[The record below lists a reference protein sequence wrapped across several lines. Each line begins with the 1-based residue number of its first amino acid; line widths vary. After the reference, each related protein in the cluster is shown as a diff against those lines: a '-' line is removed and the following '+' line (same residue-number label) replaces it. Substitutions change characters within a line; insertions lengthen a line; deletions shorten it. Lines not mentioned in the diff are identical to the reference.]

1 MVIRKLVITTVA
13 FAMLAFPMTMPLA
26 SADGMTH
33 VYDDVYDDWSLSAEE
48 TQYGMINLAGGS
60 ERLLLAIRMDSDT
73 LASAD
78 QAVWIFTV
86 PGDPDL
92 IEVDLMPA
100 VREISG
106 EPFSN
111 TARREFCENLMM
123 GYGTQLYPVVALLLT
138 PSVNPTL
145 LLGEDSRDYGSGVE
159 VSTHIESRGMTMEVV
174 SAQYAD
180 ALEAYLLGLN
190 LELDDGSASLIGE
203 YVGDEYAF
211 IVSWISD
218 VEQFRLDVPMQYD
231 RTTDEFYYEL
241 GLFAEF
247 PTDRVFYPLRLTSV
261 YGERTVPMLLQVLG
275 FVEPD
280 DGAADYGPL
289 DIAIEHKVSH
299 YYSISPELS
308 PFFTADGSSTVDE
321 YMFLQNARYT
331 EVVITA
337 PSELLETDLWMV
349 PASSTS
355 LDAQL
360 WVSENGF
367 LAALMVVLGLSSL
380 AGVVSG
386 ALVFAPHRPVLWKF
400 AALGL
405 ANVLTVVGVWLV
417 ARKLEIERTMTRSE
431 VAVPAKPYRA
441 DFLFVYSFVFLTSMT
456 LVLMAFWA

>member
-1 MVIRKLVITTVA
+1 MAVA
-13 FAMLAFPMTMPLA
+13 AIFAFPIMVPLA

-48 TQYGMINLAGGS
+48 TQYGLINLAGGF
-60 ERLLLAIRMDSDT
+60 ERLLLAIRVDSDA

-92 IEVDLMPA
+92 IDVNLMPE
-100 VREISG
+100 VRELHG
-106 EPFSN
+106 EPVSN
-111 TARREFCENLMM
+111 TARQEFCENLIL
-123 GYGTQLYPVVALLLT
+123 GYGTQLYPAVALLLT
-138 PSVNPTL
+138 PAMNPTL
-145 LLGEDSRDYGSGVE
+145 LLGEGSRSYVPDVE
-159 VSTHIESRGMTMEVV
+159 VSTHVESRGMTMEVV

-180 ALEAYLLGLN
+180 ALEAYLQDLN
-190 LELDDGSASLIGE
+190 LQLDEESVSLIGE

-218 VEQFRLDVPMQYD
+218 IEQFKLDVPVQYD
-231 RTTDEFYYEL
+231 SSTNEPYYEL

-247 PTDRVFYPLRLTSV
+247 PTERVFYPLRLTSV

-280 DGAADYGPL
+280 AEAADYGPL
-289 DIAIEHKVSH
+289 DIAVNHKVSSH
-299 YYSISPELS
+299 YSVPPDLS
-308 PFFTADGSSTVDE
+308 PFFTPDGSSTEDE
-321 YMFLQNARYT
+321 YMFFQNVRYT
-331 EVVITA
+331 EVVIEA
-337 PSELLETDLWMV
+337 PSELLDADLWMV

-355 LDAQL
+355 LDMQM

-367 LAALMVVLGLSSL
+367 LAALVVVLGLSSF

-400 AALGL
+400 AVLGL
-405 ANVLTVVGVWLV
+405 ANVLTVVGLWLV
-417 ARKLEIERTMTRSE
+417 ARKLEMERTMTRS
-431 VAVPAKPYRA
+431 VVPVSAKPYRA
-441 DFLFVYSFVFLTSMT
+441 DFLFVYSFVFLTSVT
-456 LVLMAFWA
+456 LVLMAFWV

>member
-1 MVIRKLVITTVA
+1 MARKLVIATVA
-13 FAMLAFPMTMPLA
+13 FAMLAFPMTTPLA

-48 TQYGMINLAGGS
+48 TQYGMINLVGGS
-60 ERLLLAIRMDSDT
+60 ERLLLAIRVDSDT

-86 PGDPDL
+86 PGDPDQ

-106 EPFSN
+106 EPFSH
-111 TARREFCENLMM
+111 TARREFCENLVM
-123 GYGTQLYPVVALLLT
+123 GYGTQLYPVAALLLT
-138 PSVNPTL
+138 PSVSPSL
-145 LLGEDSRDYGSGVE
+145 LLGDDSKDYGPGVE

-180 ALEAYLLGLN
+180 ALEAYLLGLG
-190 LELDDGSASLIGE
+190 LELDEGSASLIGE

-211 IVSWISD
+211 VVSWISD
-218 VEQFRLDVPMQYD
+218 VEQFSLDVPMQYD
-231 RTTDEFYYEL
+231 RSTGEFYYEL

-261 YGERTVPMLLQVLG
+261 YGERVVPMLLQVLG
-275 FVEPD
+275 FVQTD
-280 DGAADYGPL
+280 AGAADYGPL
-289 DIAIEHKVSH
+289 DIAVEHKVSR

-308 PFFTADGSSTVDE
+308 PFFTADGNSTVDE
-321 YMFLQNARYT
+321 YMFLQNFRYT
-331 EVVITA
+331 EVVIKA
-337 PSELLETDLWMV
+337 PSELLEADLWMV

-355 LDAQL
+355 LDVQL
-360 WVSENGF
+360 WVTENGF
-367 LAALMVVLGLSSL
+367 LASLMVVLGLSSL

-400 AALGL
+400 AVLGL
-405 ANVLTVVGVWLV
+405 ANVLTVVGLWFA
-417 ARKLEIERTMTRSE
+417 ARTLEVERTMTRPE
-431 VAVPAKPYRA
+431 VPVPASPYRA
-441 DFLFVYSFVFLTSMT
+441 DFLFVYSFVFLASVTM
-456 LVLMAFWA
+456 VLMAFWA